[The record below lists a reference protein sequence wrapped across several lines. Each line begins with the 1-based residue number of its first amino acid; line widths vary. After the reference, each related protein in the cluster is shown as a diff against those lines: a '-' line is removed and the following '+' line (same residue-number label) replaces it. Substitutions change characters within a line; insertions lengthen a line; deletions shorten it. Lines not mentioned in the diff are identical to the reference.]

1 MSKDDYRAY
10 LEELALME
18 QMYDEMEYELEL
30 QQIASWKLIYADQN
44 ICVYKDMYG
53 AVRTIGAAYIDRMF
67 KTK

>member
-18 QMYDEMEYELEL
+18 QMYDAMEYELEL

-44 ICVYKDMYG
+44 IYVYKDMYG
-53 AVRTIGAAYIDRMF
+53 AVRTISATYVNRMF
-67 KTK
+67 KTR